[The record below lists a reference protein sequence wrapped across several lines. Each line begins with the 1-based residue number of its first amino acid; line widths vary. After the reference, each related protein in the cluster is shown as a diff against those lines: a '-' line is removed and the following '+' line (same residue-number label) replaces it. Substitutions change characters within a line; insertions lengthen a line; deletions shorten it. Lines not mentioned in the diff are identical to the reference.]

1 VFDVRVAI
9 PADAEQL
16 GDVYAEAWRV
26 GEGVCCPPE
35 VFDDELE
42 LRRKIFPVLA
52 RRAQRHSVTR
62 LDQEA
67 HIRGTLLVAE
77 SAGRVVGFIHFGPMD
92 QGSMRGYRPLNGED
106 LGEVYRIYVH
116 PTVRGQGCARL
127 LMDEAVAAMAET
139 YRSGRPVDPRRECA
153 GQAVLRERRVVRDGP
168 PGGGHL
174 VRRFRYRHCG
184 IWADTRAPRVRGSLS
199 KLIRRELPQSGRS
212 GLHRT

>member
-1 VFDVRVAI
+1 MFDVRVAI

-139 YRSGRPVDPRRECA
+139 YRS
-153 GQAVLRERRVVRDGP
+153 AVLWTHAGNARAKRFFANAGWSETGRQGVDTWFEDSDIAIVEYGRTLELRVSVDR
-168 PGGGHL
+168 
-174 VRRFRYRHCG
+174 
-184 IWADTRAPRVRGSLS
+184 
-199 KLIRRELPQSGRS
+199 
-212 GLHRT
+212 